1 MWWVVLIILVVAV
14 FFLYEG
20 GCGDSSGGSS
30 VDSSVEL
37 SVVSVES
44 EAVPSSKNLTLAMS
58 NATEVLSKMQ
68 GKSPRHRDDPEVSI
82 ENPGHSEVSSADK
95 FVREEVD
102 AYLRYVTMF
111 GSDAEAIRA
120 LSLANSAMETVARI
134 QVPARVP
141 ARVSTHAYV
150 NLQPRLETAMD
161 APLLTAVERTDD
173 PQVAH
178 DTAVLDQCR
187 DAIAA
192 MKADC
197 GLREGDLPSESA
209 SARSSLRSWMHSL
222 VDNRGNLVRESPH
235 AVEELD
241 DVLGRAD
248 TPCAGFGA
256 SVVDVMEMVRR
267 RARDP
272 ANRENRAQIERNVA
286 SALINVAREENCNV
300 RLVDE
305 MVASLATLD
314 TADPSRGLLAR
325 GEELRAEALTAAADA
340 AKACA
345 EEMKENSA
353 ARAYLATSPAQLR
366 SIKVSPDDEISFR
379 KAALARALSAAEPA
393 LSKMRSDA
401 ADSAREQIKYAIE

>member
-20 GCGDSSGGSS
+20 ECGDSS
-30 VDSSVEL
+30 VDS
-37 SVVSVES
+37 SVES

-68 GKSPRHRDDPEVSI
+68 GKNLGHRDAPEVSI
-82 ENPGHSEVSSADK
+82 ENPEPEVSSADK

-102 AYLRYVTMF
+102 AYLQYVTMF

-134 QVPARVP
+134 QVPDRTPARIPARVP
-141 ARVSTHAYV
+141 TRAYV

-248 TPCAGFGA
+248 NPCAGFGA

-340 AKACA
+340 AKECA

-353 ARAYLATSPAQLR
+353 ARAYLATSPTQLR